1 MSNTATIKVALK
13 IDDQGVV
20 RGFKDIST
28 ASEKAGTQ
36 GGKAFDSMGGSVK
49 ATTAMLKQ
57 MSVVAAGLSVGVG
70 IMVKQSI
77 DAVAEI
83 DRLSTMAGVSAE
95 AFQELSFAGA
105 QYQINQ
111 DALTDGMKELS
122 LRGDEFVKTGA
133 GPAKESFERLGYSA
147 DDLNKLLDDT
157 PALLSDIISR
167 MEGLDKAAQIR
178 IADEIFGGTGGE
190 QFVAMIQGGAN
201 ALDTMRKS
209 ARDLGVVVDNDMV
222 KQSVEAKKQVGQLTS
237 IISAQF
243 NSAVADLAPEIVG
256 VAQKTTEW
264 IKANRNLINQ
274 GMKTVVGEI
283 GDAFDF
289 VASAVDKTNT
299 AFKRLIDLYNKLPKP
314 LLGKFIDLQYAPGKD
329 INELIN
335 SINDGSLGN
344 VVVTKPINTQTPGY
358 DHYVDSFS
366 NEKKIRSTRS
376 NIVAGTT
383 DKSAIKT
390 INRQIAALQLQSETY
405 GMTASEVGLYK
416 LEIQGATSKQLAL
429 AESLYET
436 IEAGEK
442 HNQRMIE
449 GGQVTVNMRTPTE
462 ELAAEI
468 AHLNELLNVGAIN
481 ADIYGRAV
489 AKAQEKIAGSS
500 VDNALDSFFSDID
513 KETDRLASSDYWSNF
528 LESMENN
535 MMNMDE
541 LVGSTLEGWSG
552 QFGDFFADAVLQSD
566 SLGDAFSTLATGM
579 ATTMVSAIG
588 QMLAQWLV
596 YQATKAM
603 VDKSIATSAAISMTA
618 NAEAASLQAGINAYS
633 SAAAIP
639 ITGWAMAPAAMAAA
653 LAVTTPM
660 AASIAALAGS
670 AAVGQAHDGIDSV
683 PASGTWLL
691 ERGERVTT
699 QNTSAKL
706 DAVLS
711 DLQSKL
717 SGGTGST
724 VVQSN
729 PKIINV
735 WDEAMISDHI
745 SSGRADS
752 VIINRIKKNA
762 STIKNFLN

>member
-376 NIVAGTT
+376 NIVASTT